1 MIYCLSIVVVVVGI
15 RAANRPVP
23 PTSLS
28 WTRLMYASPS
38 HRCRGLDKNR
48 RRRSQFMRVAPQSCH
63 SCQLA
68 IATRGRRVR
77 NECVRERSRRRC
89 SNLSRPLN
97 LCHVHTCVASSLS
110 VSGPFPAVPVRVP
123 VYHLKS
129 CSGDKKLYCHV
140 HNLRDLHANERKRR
154 MRKATCPVSF
164 TSIRRERATIFDIYC
179 F

>member
-1 MIYCLSIVVVVVGI
+1 
-15 RAANRPVP
+15 
-23 PTSLS
+23 
-28 WTRLMYASPS
+28 MYASPS

-68 IATRGRRVR
+68 IATRGRRVG
-77 NECVRERSRRRC
+77 NECVRERECVRSRRRC

-97 LCHVHTCVASSLS
+97 LCHVHALPRRCPSR
-110 VSGPFPAVPVRVP
+110 GPFPAVPVRVP

-129 CSGDKKLYCHV
+129 CSGDKKLYCRV